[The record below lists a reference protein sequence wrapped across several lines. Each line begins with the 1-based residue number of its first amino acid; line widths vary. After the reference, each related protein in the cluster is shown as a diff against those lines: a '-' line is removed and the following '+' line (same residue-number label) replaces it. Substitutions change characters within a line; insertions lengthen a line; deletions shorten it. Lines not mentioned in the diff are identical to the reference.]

1 MTSTYLFVNN
11 AVQSGM
17 INNSVPTSS
26 TSNYIVINNNSTPAV
41 WSPLNLGTA
50 LVGWYRADM
59 HVTSSGGVVS
69 AWGDSS
75 GNSGPTFSQATSV
88 NRPTLNVADSQYN
101 NQNSISFLNTAP
113 QYLAQ
118 ATAFSPTL
126 SEPYTLISIGN
137 GAAGF
142 GVQTLIGDSG
152 DNYVNTTGYQSSG
165 STIDIDAIFAAGTIT
180 GDPVILFNEFNDP
193 NSTLSLTAF
202 TPAFSGETFGVPT
215 QPFFFGGGAGGT
227 FFSLKGKIVEVL
239 VINRVMTSTERT
251 NFLAYAGALYNISIG
266 P

>member
-1 MTSTYLFVNN
+1 MSNLTLDLSLSLSS
-11 AVQSGM
+11 SGG
-17 INNSVPTSS
+17 SAAPWTPLSLGSS
-26 TSNYIVINNNSTPAV
+26 
-41 WSPLNLGTA
+41 

-75 GNSGPTFSQATSV
+75 GNSGPTFSQATSG
-88 NRPTLNVADSQYN
+88 NRPTLNVADSVYN

-113 QYLAQ
+113 QYLTQ

-126 SEPYTLISIGN
+126 AEPYTLIAIGN

-152 DNYVNTTGYQSSG
+152 DNYVNTTGYQGYG
-165 STIDIDAIFAAGTIT
+165 SVIDIASLFETGTIT
-180 GDPVILFNEFNDP
+180 GNPVILFNEFNDP

-227 FFSLKGKIVEVL
+227 FFSLKGKIVECLFVKG
-239 VINRVMTSTERT
+239 VMSSANRTA
-251 NFLAYAGALYNISIG
+251 FLSYCNVRYGIVSG
-266 P
+266 G

>member
-1 MTSTYLFVNN
+1 MSLIGGLTGLHLRLLSDTTT
-11 AVQSGM
+11 GG
-17 INNSVPTSS
+17 PTPPW
-26 TSNYIVINNNSTPAV
+26 TPL
-41 WSPLNLGTA
+41 SLGTA

-59 HVTSSGGVVS
+59 NVTSSGGVVS

-75 GNSGPTFSQATSV
+75 GNSGPTFSQTTSG
-88 NRPTLNVADSQYN
+88 NRPTLNVSDATYN
-101 NQNSISFLNTAP
+101 NQNSISFLNTDS
-113 QYLAQ
+113 QFLAQ

-137 GAAGF
+137 GAVGF
-142 GVQTLIGDSG
+142 GAQSLIGDSV
-152 DNYVNTTGYQSSG
+152 DNFVNTTGYQSSG
-165 STIDIDAIFAAGTIT
+165 STIDIAAVFETGTIT

-202 TPAFSGETFGVPT
+202 TPAFSGKTFGVPT

-227 FFSLKGKIVEVL
+227 FLSLKGKVAECLFIKGVMSSANRTAFLSYCNVRYGIV
-239 VINRVMTSTERT
+239 T
-251 NFLAYAGALYNISIG
+251 G